1 MFLICFYKMHI
12 IVAFLKQYKYEKY
25 TGVQTHVT
33 EVKLYL
39 SKVRPLL
46 LLIHVSGAGK
56 YANKC
61 IKML

>member
-1 MFLICFYKMHI
+1 MHI